1 MKTTFSIV
9 IAVAISVAIT
19 AVIVGMSVEGMHQG
33 KHTHD
38 LDYSDFRAHIHDD
51 THDHMYTYDDV
62 LEHIHDDS
70 HEHWISNYDYEAHE
84 HGDDEVLIVENFEAN
99 VHNNDGNY
107 HSPRLQVYGLVNG
120 LLVEYDKVGIDI
132 IEEVNK
138 WDEEGTYLY
147 PFIVD
152 ADDMIILA
160 DGDDRTK
167 VGSPASAILN
177 SDKSLDQIFSE
188 IEEKGY
194 TWISYKFNNPATD
207 TVQTKNTLLIIH
219 DDFMFGAGYYEQ

>member
-1 MKTTFSIV
+1 MKTAYIVV
-9 IAVAISVAIT
+9 IAVLITTMVTALAVGISV
-19 AVIVGMSVEGMHQG
+19 E
-33 KHTHD
+33 K
-38 LDYSDFRAHIHDD
+38 LDQYNH
-51 THDHMYTYDDV
+51 
-62 LEHIHDDS
+62 S
-70 HEHWISNYDYEAHE
+70 HGED
-84 HGDDEVLIVENFEAN
+84 GLIVENFEAN

-107 HSPRLQVYGLVNG
+107 HSPRLEVYGLVNG

-152 ADDMIILA
+152 ADDMIIIA

-167 VGSPASAILN
+167 VGEPATAIMN
-177 SDKSLDQIFSE
+177 SNKSLEQIFLE
-188 IEEKGY
+188 IELNGY
-194 TWISYKFNNPATD
+194 TWIQYEFNNPATD

-219 DDFMFGAGYYEQ
+219 DDFMFGAGYYP